1 MSWWSWQDHNWTAT
15 LPSWN
20 NLKVKTLW
28 LNPNLLMTPISP
40 HFVNQISS
48 FIYFEVPDSG
58 KWQRMPDDDKD
69 CDNDESI
76 FTSKTTFCLL
86 RSVTKLWLD
95 WMSCTLATLKL
106 NLSLSLSIFL
116 PLSFSLFI
124 FPTRGFISAKCN
136 NGFQKMFYFD
146 ANAVQ
151 QTLISVNTVKG
162 IRFVLVN
169 VNVALIMFWFI

>member
-1 MSWWSWQDHNWTAT
+1 MVLTGSQLDCHIAIVKQFKS
-15 LPSWN
+15 
-20 NLKVKTLW
+20 KKTLW
-28 LNPNLLMTPISP
+28 LKPNLLMTPISP

-106 NLSLSLSIFL
+106 NLSLSLC
-116 PLSFSLFI
+116 LSFSLFLSLSL
-124 FPTRGFISAKCN
+124 F
-136 NGFQKMFYFD
+136 FQHVDSSPRNATTAFKNVLFWCKRCAANFD
-146 ANAVQ
+146 F
-151 QTLISVNTVKG
+151 S
-162 IRFVLVN
+162 
-169 VNVALIMFWFI
+169 

>member
-106 NLSLSLSIFL
+106 NLSLSLY
-116 PLSFSLFI
+116 LSFSLFLSLSL
-124 FPTRGFISAKCN
+124 FFQHVDSSPRNATTAFKKCFIL
-136 NGFQKMFYFD
+136 M
-146 ANAVQ
+146 
-151 QTLISVNTVKG
+151 QTLCSKLWFQLTPSKA
-162 IRFVLVN
+162 FVRSL
-169 VNVALIMFWFI
+169 AI

>member
-86 RSVTKLWLD
+86 RSVTKLWL
-95 WMSCTLATLKL
+95 SVYLSPSF
-106 NLSLSLSIFL
+106 SLSLYFSNTWIHL
-116 PLSFSLFI
+116 REMQQRLSKNVLFWCKRCAANFDFS
-124 FPTRGFISAKCN
+124 
-136 NGFQKMFYFD
+136 
-146 ANAVQ
+146 
-151 QTLISVNTVKG
+151 
-162 IRFVLVN
+162 
-169 VNVALIMFWFI
+169 